1 MRPTASH
8 TRKTRGFATIA
19 VVSAI
24 SLLVISMIFYTLT
37 ESMRSLNVQTRAQV
51 KQDYSQKEDAILT
64 SLIHI
69 VPNKAIGA
77 MQRYS
82 ANNPDNYSWDTIF
95 REAINL
101 ANAEE
106 SISPTLL
113 NSLNLGTAI
122 SANSGDT
129 QFASVSQLVNA
140 ATTTLAGGSNRVNGG
155 NLWESQLL
163 GNAVLGPKLPA
174 ALQLSYSDYL
184 LDKQYPII
192 SSNKQYSSTSSKG
205 LGLSANT
212 YPLFNLIQYPDI
224 KLGYKRPGENFVAKR
239 NWWVFSLTFGAH
251 NQAIT
256 GIPPVKKDYVLSI
269 YEVPSQLP
277 LSASSLM
284 KVGQFEDG
292 TNWEH
297 VSLDGGIFAN
307 NLETNGTVNLTKG
320 AISARK
326 SLSVSADTTVGGR
339 TVASGF
345 DALGA
350 REARAADTSTGATQG
365 ESDFYDAS
373 VGGNVGKVAFIP
385 INPGNDTLIDT
396 SDGNADERIS
406 PTGWNFYSRVA
417 PQAKMTLEIRKMSS
431 KFSQIPTQIRLRYR
445 RSDDTERTATYT
457 RGSSWPTETESG
469 GDDFPFQTD
478 VLQNSRNVLVIKM
491 EKLPAFVNGLTQSGG
506 INANN
511 SLYIFPRTGNSTVII
526 PSIPSQNSDMAVSL
540 RESEDLTAFT
550 NGFSLISRYRT
561 YIADSLNIVPA
572 TVPANAG
579 LPSGEPYFP
588 PFSLFAP
595 EKRFGESLSIQNP
608 VVMTGQL
615 SSLKTSAGETFN
627 PLELKNLNDE
637 RVSNNKIN
645 AHLTSLRSP
654 AELPP
659 IYMMNWLITI
669 EEIH

>member
-1 MRPTASH
+1 
-8 TRKTRGFATIA
+8 
-19 VVSAI
+19 
-24 SLLVISMIFYTLT
+24 MIFYTLT

-608 VVMTGQL
+608 VVMSGQL

-645 AHLTSLRSP
+645 AHLVSLRSP

-659 IYMMNWLITI
+659 VYMMNWLITI

>member
-1 MRPTASH
+1 
-8 TRKTRGFATIA
+8 
-19 VVSAI
+19 
-24 SLLVISMIFYTLT
+24 MIFYTLT

-645 AHLTSLRSP
+645 AHLVSLRSP

-659 IYMMNWLITI
+659 VYMMNWLITI

>member
-608 VVMTGQL
+608 VVMSGQL

-645 AHLTSLRSP
+645 AHLVSLRSP

-659 IYMMNWLITI
+659 VYMMNWLITI

>member
-1 MRPTASH
+1 MCIRD
-8 TRKTRGFATIA
+8 R
-19 VVSAI
+19 
-24 SLLVISMIFYTLT
+24 
-37 ESMRSLNVQTRAQV
+37 
-51 KQDYSQKEDAILT
+51 
-64 SLIHI
+64 
-69 VPNKAIGA
+69 
-77 MQRYS
+77 
-82 ANNPDNYSWDTIF
+82 
-95 REAINL
+95 
-101 ANAEE
+101 
-106 SISPTLL
+106 
-113 NSLNLGTAI
+113 
-122 SANSGDT
+122 
-129 QFASVSQLVNA
+129 
-140 ATTTLAGGSNRVNGG
+140 
-155 NLWESQLL
+155 
-163 GNAVLGPKLPA
+163 
-174 ALQLSYSDYL
+174 
-184 LDKQYPII
+184 
-192 SSNKQYSSTSSKG
+192 
-205 LGLSANT
+205 
-212 YPLFNLIQYPDI
+212 
-224 KLGYKRPGENFVAKR
+224 
-239 NWWVFSLTFGAH
+239 
-251 NQAIT
+251 AIT

-608 VVMTGQL
+608 VVMSGQL

-645 AHLTSLRSP
+645 AHLVSLRSP

-659 IYMMNWLITI
+659 VYMMNWLITI